1 MHFAFMYNKN
11 MNAILTGIFVIIRI
25 FSNSLSNVFQKKLT
39 SKGEIPMCVNF
50 INYLILA
57 IFSLPLILLT
67 KNTELLSG
75 FWTFALLGGICGAL
89 CNYFMV
95 EALKFGELSVLGPI
109 NSYKAIVGLIFGMIL
124 LGEIPDMRA
133 LGGVLLIFTGS
144 FFIFETINLIEIFKK
159 KDIQFRFLAL
169 FFAAIEAIFIKKVIL
184 LSSVGVSFIAS
195 SILGAVFSF
204 AILKLNR
211 VEFKIPQ
218 KRNFKYYLLTAICF
232 GLMTYT
238 TATVFKRIQVG
249 YALSLFQLSV
259 LVNVFLGWGIFKEK
273 HLLKKL
279 TGSIIIILGAIIIIL
294 S

>member
-1 MHFAFMYNKN
+1 

-57 IFSLPLILLT
+57 IFSLPLMLLT
-67 KNTELLSG
+67 KNTEFLSG

-95 EALKFGELSVLGPI
+95 EALKLGELSVLGPI

-184 LSSVGVSFIAS
+184 LSSVGISFIAS

-218 KRNFKYYLLTAICF
+218 KGNFKYYLLTAICF

-238 TATVFKRIQVG
+238 TAIVFKRIQVG

-259 LVNVFLGWGIFKEK
+259 LVNVFLGWKIFKEK

-279 TGSIIIILGAIIIIL
+279 TGSVIIILGAIIIIL

>member
-57 IFSLPLILLT
+57 IFSLPLMLLT
-67 KNTELLSG
+67 KNTEFLSG

-95 EALKFGELSVLGPI
+95 EALKLGELSVLGPI

-144 FFIFETINLIEIFKK
+144 FLIFKTIHLIEIFKK
-159 KDIQFRFLAL
+159 KNIQFRLLAL

-184 LSSVGVSFIAS
+184 LSSVGISFIAS

-218 KRNFKYYLLTAICF
+218 KGNFKYYLLTAICF

-238 TATVFKRIQVG
+238 TAIVFKRIQVG

-259 LVNVFLGWGIFKEK
+259 LVNVFLGWKIFKEK

-279 TGSIIIILGAIIIIL
+279 TGSVIIILGAIIIIL

>member
-25 FSNSLSNVFQKKLT
+25 FSNSLSKVFQEKLT
-39 SKGEIPMCVNF
+39 SKGEIPMCVKY

-57 IFSLPLILLT
+57 IFSLPLMLLT

-144 FFIFETINLIEIFKK
+144 FFIFETINLIDIFKK
-159 KDIQFRFLAL
+159 NDSKFLFLAL

-184 LSSVGVSFIAS
+184 LSSVCVSFIAS

-218 KRNFKYYLLTAICF
+218 KENFKYYLLTAICF
-232 GLMTYT
+232 GLMT
-238 TATVFKRIQVG
+238 
-249 YALSLFQLSV
+249 LFQLSV
-259 LVNVFLGWGIFKEK
+259 LVNVFLGWKIFKEK

-279 TGSIIIILGAIIIIL
+279 TGSVIIILGAIIIIL